1 MAIVKRIDLTM
12 KYEEQYQTI
21 KELVDHNGNKKRAA
35 LKLGISIRQLNRRIK
50 QYQDKGKAAFVHGN
64 ADRKPVNCLTTEI
77 NNKIVTLY
85 RTKYQDCNLK
95 HFTELLEQ
103 FEDIKVSYSTVYNLL
118 KKQDILSPKPWRKT
132 KRALTRKKWRQEHPK
147 QNKQEVEAAVSHQLA
162 LADAHPRHE
171 RCKYFGEEIQMD
183 ASDIVWFGEQ
193 KASLHLAI
201 DNATGILV
209 GAYFDWQET
218 LNGYYHVFK
227 QILENYG
234 IPVCFKTDNRTVFN
248 YETTKNKAAHKDVLT
263 QFGYA
268 CKTLGVELK
277 TTSVSQAKGMVER
290 ANQTVQSRLKPELR
304 LAGITTIE
312 AANKYL
318 LDTFVPAFNQKFGL
332 KIRKAWSAFEKS
344 PDAEKI
350 NYTLAVL
357 DTRVFD
363 SGSSISFK
371 NKYYQAIDDNEELVC
386 FMKGTKCLVIQ
397 AFDGQLLTTVD
408 EHVYVLKEIP
418 KNAKVSPELDSEPKK
433 KKAKSNAHKPPM
445 SHPWKRQSFILQ
457 QQRAHKYHQYT

>member
-12 KYEEQYQTI
+12 KYEEQYKTI
-21 KELVDHNGNKKRAA
+21 KELVDHKANKKRAA
-35 LKLGISIRQLNRRIK
+35 LKLGISIRQLNRGIK
-50 QYQDKGKAAFVHGN
+50 Q
-64 ADRKPVNCLTTEI
+64 
-77 NNKIVTLY
+77 
-85 RTKYQDCNLK
+85 YQDCNLK

-132 KRALTRKKWRQEHPK
+132 KRALTRKKWHQEHPK
-147 QNKQEVEAAVSHQLA
+147 QNNQEVEAAVSHQLA
-162 LADAHPRHE
+162 IADAHPRHE

-183 ASDIVWFGEQ
+183 VSDIVWFGEQ
-193 KASLHLAI
+193 KASLHLTI
-201 DNATGILV
+201 DNATRILI

-227 QILENYG
+227 QILKNYG

-248 YETTKNKAAHKDVLT
+248 YETQKTKAAHKDGLT

-268 CKTLGVELK
+268 CKTLGVVLK

-318 LDTFVPAFNQKFGL
+318 LDIFVPAFNQKFDL
-332 KIRKAWSAFEKS
+332 KIRKAWSAFEES

-357 DTRVFD
+357 DTRVFG

-371 NKYYQAIDDNEELVC
+371 NKHYQAIDDNEELVY

-397 AFDGQLLTTVD
+397 VFDGQLLTTVD

-418 KNAKVSPELDSEPKK
+418 KNTKVSPELDSAPKK
-433 KKAKSNAHKPPM
+433 KKAKSKAHKPPM
-445 SHPWKRQSFILQ
+445 SQPWKRQSFILQ
-457 QQRAHKYHQYT
+457 QQRTHKYHQYT